1 MAATL
6 WSHESALKTAGVY
19 VEHVR
24 RGNGAPLPAA
34 EDVRRRSAA
43 IFRRIDVPTTIGCSG
58 RPTDDARP
66 RNCPS
71 SQRGAAA
78 LDSCRSG

>member
-1 MAATL
+1 MPGG
-6 WSHESALKTAGVY
+6 KTAGVY

-58 RPTDDARP
+58 RPTDEPGPVTARLPNAAQP
-66 RNCPS
+66 R
-71 SQRGAAA
+71 
-78 LDSCRSG
+78 